1 MEIFL
6 KHQPIHSKKILRA
19 MFDKLAHASIMK
31 LNTESMDRVSIF
43 SLIYQIKKLTLI
55 GYQSFYNMFVE
66 WKLFHV
72 SLQLYDL
79 MVMATKYQ
87 ILMCRNPRHLVMIT
101 LNHIDAMLDF
111 TTNPAVKQNIN
122 AAYELL
128 IQVKKLVTVKS
139 EETGKWR

>member
-43 SLIYQIKKLTLI
+43 SLIYQIKKLTLF

-128 IQVKKLVTVKS
+128 IQVKKS
-139 EETGKWR
+139 